1 MMDEKRIA
9 ALRALRGSGL
19 ISAVGEYTPME
30 LWEALDT
37 IESLRNALR
46 RVLDTQDAADEARAL
61 VARNPGAVRLER
73 AAVAK
78 AIKFLEAR
86 ADAKALLDEGDDDAR
101 LGGDE

>member
-9 ALRALRGSGL
+9 ELRALRGSGL

-73 AAVAK
+73 ASIGKAVEALCARAVAK
-78 AIKFLEAR
+78 E
-86 ADAKALLDEGDDDAR
+86 LLDEGDDDAR